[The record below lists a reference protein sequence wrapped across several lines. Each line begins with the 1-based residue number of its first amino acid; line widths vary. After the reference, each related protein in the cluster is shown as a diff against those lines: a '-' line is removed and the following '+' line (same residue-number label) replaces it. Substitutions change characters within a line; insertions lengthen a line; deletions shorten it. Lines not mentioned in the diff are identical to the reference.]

1 MTLHRL
7 SSFTYSVPNVAEV
20 VSYYTEFGLSDN
32 GDGSLATVDGG
43 TQLYVEEG
51 PYRRISGIALGA
63 DDPDDL
69 GRIASSLRALGIEVG
84 LDSTPG
90 AERLVATEPIMRLRV
105 EVAVQE
111 RVVQQR
117 AERAAFNGPGRVERT
132 NARAEGIMRDGQVR
146 PRRLGHVA
154 LVSGES
160 ESSLRFFTEGLGF
173 KVSDYAGD
181 KTSAFLRCS
190 EDHHNVAVFGGPVNF
205 PHHSSWQVEDVD
217 EIGRGAEDLLTANA
231 DRKGWGFGRHY
242 AGSNFFWYLKDPAGT
257 FSEYY
262 ADMDQITDDDLWT
275 PEVCEGKS
283 GFYKWGPVPENFMPP
298 GDIADLIAAQND

>member
-7 SSFTYSVPNVAEV
+7 SSFIYQVPDVAEV
-20 VSYYTEFGLSDN
+20 ISYYTEFGLTDN

-43 TQLYVEEG
+43 TQLHIEQG
-51 PYRRISGIALGA
+51 PYRRISSIELGA

-69 GRIASSLRALGIEVG
+69 ARIASSLTALGV
-84 LDSTPG
+84 DSVVDQN
-90 AERLVATEPIMRLRV
+90 RLVTTEPIMKLRV
-105 EVAVQE
+105 EVVVQD
-111 RVVQQR
+111 RVVQTTVPR
-117 AERAAFNGPGRVERT
+117 APVNGTGRVERVNT
-132 NARAEGIMRDGQVR
+132 RADGILRDARVR

-160 ESSLRFFTEGLGF
+160 DSSLKFFVDGLGF
-173 KVSDYAGD
+173 KISDYAGD
-181 KTSAFLRCS
+181 KSSAFLRCS
-190 EDHHNVAVFGGPVNF
+190 PDHHNVAIFGGPASF
-205 PHHSSWQVEDVD
+205 PHHSSWQVDDVD
-217 EIGRGAEDLLTANA
+217 DIGRGAEDLLTANA

-283 GFYKWGPVPENFMPP
+283 GLYTWGPVPENFMPP
-298 GDIADLIAAQND
+298 GDVAELIAAQNN

>member
-1 MTLHRL
+1 MSLHRL

-43 TQLYVEEG
+43 TQLYVEQG
-51 PYRRISGIALGA
+51 PFRRISGIALGA

-69 GRIASSLRALGIEVG
+69 GRIASALQALGIETTR
-84 LDSTPG
+84 D
-90 AERLVATEPIMRLRV
+90 AERLVAIEPIMKLRV
-105 EVAVQE
+105 EIAVQD
-111 RVVQQR
+111 RVVQR
-117 AERAAFNGPGRVERT
+117 EVAPAPFNGPGRVERV
-132 NARAEGIMRDGQVR
+132 NARAAGLLREAPVR

-160 ESSLRFFTEGLGF
+160 ESSLRFFVDGLGF

-181 KTSAFLRCS
+181 KTSAFMRCS
-190 EDHHNVAVFGGPVNF
+190 DDHHNVAVFGGPVNF

-217 EIGRGAEDLLTANA
+217 EIGRGAEGLLSANA
-231 DRKGWGFGRHY
+231 ERKGWGFGRHY

-283 GFYKWGPVPENFMPP
+283 GLYKWGPVPENFMPP
-298 GDIADLIAAQND
+298 GDIAELIAAQND

>member
-1 MTLHRL
+1 MSLHRL

-20 VSYYTEFGLSDN
+20 ISYYEEFGLSHN

-43 TQLYVEEG
+43 TQLYVEQG
-51 PYRRISGIALGA
+51 PYRRISGITLGA

-69 GRIASSLRALGIEVG
+69 GRIASQLTALGVETTTEGG
-84 LDSTPG
+84 L
-90 AERLVATEPIMRLRV
+90 LVAIEPIMKLRV
-105 EVAVQE
+105 QIAVE
-111 RVVQQR
+111 DRLVQPEI
-117 AERAAFNGPGRVERT
+117 ERAPFNGPGRVERT
-132 NARAEGIMRDGQVR
+132 NARAAGLLRDTQVR

-160 ESSLRFFTEGLGF
+160 ESSLKFFTEGLGF

-181 KTSAFLRCS
+181 KTSAFMRCS
-190 EDHHNVAVFGGPVNF
+190 ADHHNVAVFGGPVSF
-205 PHHSSWQVEDVD
+205 PHHSSWQVDDVD
-217 EIGRGAEDLLTANA
+217 EIGRGAETLLETNA

-262 ADMDQITDDDLWT
+262 ADMDQITDDDMWK
-275 PEVCEGKS
+275 PEMCEGKS

-298 GDIADLIAAQND
+298 SDIADLIAAQNG

>member
-20 VSYYTEFGLSDN
+20 ISYYTEFGLTDN
-32 GDGSLATVDGG
+32 GDSSLATVDGG
-43 TQLYVEEG
+43 TQLYVEQG
-51 PYRRISGIALGA
+51 PYRRISAIRLGA

-69 GRIASSLRALGIEVG
+69 GRIASSLAALGV
-84 LDSTPG
+84 DS
-90 AERLVATEPIMRLRV
+90 AVAADRLVTTEPIMKLRV
-105 EVAVQE
+105 EI
-111 RVVQQR
+111 VVEQR
-117 AERAAFNGPGRVERT
+117 TAQPAAARAPFNAPGRVERT
-132 NARAEGIMRDGQVR
+132 NSRAAGILRNGQVK

-160 ESSLRFFTEGLGF
+160 ESSLTFFADGLGF
-173 KVSDYAGD
+173 KISDFAGD
-181 KTSAFLRCS
+181 KSSAFMRCS
-190 EDHHNVAVFGGPVNF
+190 ADHHNVAVFSGPVSF
-205 PHHSSWQVEDVD
+205 PHHSSWQVDD
-217 EIGRGAEDLLTANA
+217 IDDIGRGAEDLLTANA
-231 DRKGWGFGRHY
+231 DRRGWGFGRHY

-275 PEVCEGKS
+275 PEVCEGKA

-298 GDIADLIAAQND
+298 GDIADLIAAQNT

>member
-7 SSFTYSVPNVAEV
+7 SAFTYSVPNVAEI

-43 TQLYVEEG
+43 TQLHVEQG
-51 PYRRISGIALGA
+51 PYRRISGIQLGA

-69 GRIASSLRALGIEVG
+69 GRIASSLAALGV
-84 LDSTPG
+84 DSDVEG
-90 AERLVATEPIMRLRV
+90 ERLVTIEPIMKLRV
-105 EVAVQE
+105 EIVVQE
-111 RVVQQR
+111 RLVQPV
-117 AERAAFNGPGRVERT
+117 AKRAAFNGPGRVERT
-132 NARAEGIMRDGQVR
+132 NSRAAGILRDGRVK

-160 ESSLRFFTEGLGF
+160 ESSLKFFVEGLGF
-173 KVSDYAGD
+173 KISDFAGD
-181 KTSAFLRCS
+181 KSSAFMRCS
-190 EDHHNVAVFGGPVNF
+190 PDHHNVAVFSGPASF
-205 PHHSSWQVEDVD
+205 PHHSSWQVDDVD

-231 DRKGWGFGRHY
+231 DRRGWGFGRHY

-298 GDIADLIAAQND
+298 GDVAELIAAQNN

>member
-7 SSFTYSVPNVAEV
+7 SSFTYAVPNVAEV
-20 VSYYTEFGLSDN
+20 ISYYAEFGLTDN

-43 TQLYVEEG
+43 TQLHVEQG
-51 PYRRISGIALGA
+51 PYRRISGIELGA
-63 DDPDDL
+63 DDSDDL
-69 GRIASSLRALGIEVG
+69 GRIASALASLGVDCHVG
-84 LDSTPG
+84 T
-90 AERLVATEPIMRLRV
+90 ERLVTVEPIMKLRV
-105 EVAVQE
+105 EV
-111 RVVQQR
+111 VVQPRPVQPTI
-117 AERAAFNGPGRVERT
+117 ERAGLNGPGRVERV
-132 NARAEGIMRDGQVR
+132 NARAAGILRNGPVK

-160 ESSLRFFTEGLGF
+160 ESSMKFFVDGLGF
-173 KVSDYAGD
+173 KISDYAGD
-181 KTSAFLRCS
+181 KSSAFMRCS
-190 EDHHNVAVFGGPVNF
+190 ADHHNVAIFGGPVSF
-205 PHHSSWQVEDVD
+205 PHHSSWQVDDVD
-217 EIGRGAEDLLTANA
+217 DIGRGAEDLLTANA

-262 ADMDQITDDDLWT
+262 ADMDQITDDELWT

-298 GDIADLIAAQND
+298 GDIADLIAAQNN